1 MNRNDLQKIS
11 GIRLKEASTLL
22 KSGYYAGAYYL
33 AGYCIE
39 CGIKSCIA
47 KQTKRHEFPNKELAN
62 KAWSHDL
69 ENLIGIAGLTR
80 ELQLEMKNNSALQ
93 LNWAIVKD
101 WNEASRYDI
110 NISKSQAKDF
120 YSACSARTD
129 GILSWV
135 KKRW

>member
-1 MNRNDLQKIS
+1 MNRKDLQEIS
-11 GIRLKEASTLL
+11 RIRLKEASILL

-39 CGIKSCIA
+39 CAIKSCIA
-47 KQTKRHEFPNKELAN
+47 KQIKQHEFPDKNLAN
-62 KAWSHDL
+62 RAWIHNL
-69 ENLIGIAGLTR
+69 EQLIATAGLSL
-80 ELQLEMKNNSALQ
+80 ELHSEMKSNKNLQ

-110 NISKSQAKDF
+110 NISKSQANDF
-120 YSACSARTD
+120 YSACSARLN
-129 GILSWV
+129 GIFSWV